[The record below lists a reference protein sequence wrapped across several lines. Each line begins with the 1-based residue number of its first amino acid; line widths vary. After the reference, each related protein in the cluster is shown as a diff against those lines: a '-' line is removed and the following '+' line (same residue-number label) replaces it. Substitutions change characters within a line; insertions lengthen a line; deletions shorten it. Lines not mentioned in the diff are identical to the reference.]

1 MRCPTFISME
11 AKLFF
16 AATVALITVSLFAW
30 IIKWFYHPKA
40 YKDNLN
46 TLFPAQR
53 WTGFL
58 FLLQV
63 LEAPYLFDIDN
74 DIVLRYTNAFSM
86 LLAPPVMLIICRK
99 FFFPSRPFRK
109 REITMFVPTMILF
122 VVFLLRAMGVL
133 VLEQTGK
140 AVVIYSALAVFL
152 YFFYLTLRMA
162 QDIWH
167 VGNNIEMQEYSDI
180 QDYTRSFANY
190 VLWIPTFLCI
200 MLATNYII
208 HDPWV
213 KFASDVISIIG
224 TIIFVMYTLDPWH
237 EVEFVQEQH
246 VMEDAEQAAE
256 SKSKRRMSDSRYE
269 QLRDKLVKL
278 FDEKQIF
285 LTPHLSLDML
295 LKELTTNRNYLCET
309 IARSGYKS
317 FYDMVNSYRVKY
329 AIELIKNE
337 PQAKMV
343 DIADRSGFAS
353 AASMNKAFTQQ
364 GLPTPS
370 KHRSE

>member
-1 MRCPTFISME
+1 ME
-11 AKLFF
+11 SKLFF
-16 AATVALITVSLFAW
+16 AANVALISVSLFAW

-40 YKDNLN
+40 YKDNLS

-63 LEAPYLFDIDN
+63 LEIPYLFDIDN

-86 LLAPPVMLIICRK
+86 LLTPPVMIVICRR
-99 FFFPSRPFRK
+99 FFFPKRPYRK
-109 REITMFVPTMILF
+109 REITMFIPTMILF

-133 VLEQTGK
+133 ILDDTGK
-140 AVVIYSALAVFL
+140 SVVIYSALAVFA
-152 YFFYLTLRMA
+152 YFFCLTLRMA
-162 QDIWH
+162 HDIWH
-167 VGNNIEMQEYSDI
+167 VANNIEMLEYSDI

-200 MLATNYII
+200 MLAANFFI
-208 HDPWV
+208 HDPWM
-213 KFASDVISIIG
+213 KFASDIISTIG
-224 TIIFVMYTLDPWH
+224 TVAFVMFTLDPWH
-237 EVEFVQEQH
+237 EAEFTQEQQI
-246 VMEDAEQAAE
+246 MEDAAQAVD
-256 SKSKRRMSDSRYE
+256 SKAKRRMSDSRFE
-269 QLRDKLVKL
+269 QLRDNLMRL
-278 FDEKQIF
+278 FDEKQIY
-285 LTPHLSLDML
+285 LTPHLSLDIL

-370 KHRSE
+370 KHRNEND